1 MALIYA
7 VIVLSVWISISDI
20 VEQNDLIISY
30 YAVVIKQDSHQDHKA
45 KDLRSKGLCLV
56 PVSCTQNVGGDINIG
71 ADYWAPAYG
80 SGF

>member
-1 MALIYA
+1 MWLKLQA
-7 VIVLSVWISISDI
+7 
-20 VEQNDLIISY
+20 
-30 YAVVIKQDSHQDHKA
+30 HQDYKA

-71 ADYWAPAYG
+71 ADYWAPAG